1 MGLVMGPYSANDAFQ
16 VMPEL
21 TIIMVI
27 MGHYGHYGLTQM
39 TIIMAIMMPEL
50 TIIMAIMIKC
60 AHPCLSGWQ
69 YSSSKSLFMLT
80 FLRLSA

>member
-1 MGLVMGPYSANDAFQ
+1 MPVGNIMGLMGPYSANDAF
-16 VMPEL
+16 MPKL

-27 MGHYGHYGLTQM
+27 LMGHYGHYGLTQM

-60 AHPCLSGWQ
+60 AHPGPVGHRTCQ
-69 YSSSKSLFMLT
+69 
-80 FLRLSA
+80 